1 MATLTGRDVTAE
13 LRTSTGVQQRA
24 SARREPRWLT
34 QTLRAGTDAA
44 LVLLAFAL
52 AYALRYRLELG
63 GDVLPGFTQ
72 PFDFFL
78 GKALL
83 LVVVSVIIFHLRGL
97 YRLPRWTSFLDEAQT
112 VVSGSTTA
120 MAIVIL
126 YSFLQRFYP
135 SRLIFIYAWLLMIA
149 LLLTKRL
156 MTRVGRQLLWRR
168 GIGVDRVLVV
178 GAGRAGQRLL
188 QYIYNQPQ
196 LGYRV
201 AGLAD
206 DVPLDDDWGIATER
220 RVERPQYLGR
230 LADIG
235 EIVDRH
241 EIDEVMIALPP
252 TEHNAVAQVIATCR
266 ERGIPFMFVP
276 DLFEMALDRVRIN
289 EVAGLALI
297 EVKDARISGW
307 NYAIKRAMDVVI
319 ATTVLTLA
327 APLMLLIAIAIKLDS
342 PGPILFG
349 QERVGKNGRRFT
361 LYKFRSMCKDAEEK
375 KKELLAAASPK
386 DGLLF
391 KLKDDPRV
399 TRVGRILR
407 RTSLDELP
415 QFFNVLI
422 GEMSVVGPRPQ
433 VPSEVAAYEDW
444 HYQRLMVTPGLTG
457 LWQVN
462 GRSNLTFDEMVKLDL
477 YYAEH
482 WSPWL
487 DIKLILRTI
496 PAVLLGRGAY

>member
-1 MATLTGRDVTAE
+1 
-13 LRTSTGVQQRA
+13 
-24 SARREPRWLT
+24 
-34 QTLRAGTDAA
+34 
-44 LVLLAFAL
+44 
-52 AYALRYRLELG
+52 
-63 GDVLPGFTQ
+63 
-72 PFDFFL
+72 
-78 GKALL
+78 
-83 LVVVSVIIFHLRGL
+83 
-97 YRLPRWTSFLDEAQT
+97 
-112 VVSGSTTA
+112 
-120 MAIVIL
+120 
-126 YSFLQRFYP
+126 
-135 SRLIFIYAWLLMIA
+135 
-149 LLLTKRL
+149 
-156 MTRVGRQLLWRR
+156 
-168 GIGVDRVLVV
+168 
-178 GAGRAGQRLL
+178 
-188 QYIYNQPQ
+188 
-196 LGYRV
+196 
-201 AGLAD
+201 
-206 DVPLDDDWGIATER
+206 
-220 RVERPQYLGR
+220 
-230 LADIG
+230 
-235 EIVDRH
+235 
-241 EIDEVMIALPP
+241 
-252 TEHNAVAQVIATCR
+252 
-266 ERGIPFMFVP
+266 
-276 DLFEMALDRVRIN
+276 ALDRVRIN

-307 NYAIKRAMDVVI
+307 NYAVKRAMDVVI

-375 KKELLAAASPK
+375 KAELLAAASPK

-415 QFFNVLI
+415 QFFNVLV